1 MRIFVATSPDDFAS
15 EFDDIELMFS
25 LGLDGLIL
33 KKRLFDTV
41 AEERFYERWLMA
53 LPFKLREKIWVQC
66 APDIA
71 ENLSVCGCVASVS
84 AISLFNGNI
93 NCIAYTTCSELLSL
107 NSISAIKNKLNAIMI
122 GPVFQPLSAIAPVKI
137 LGVDFI
143 KKILVKCDVPVIA
156 FGGVDFESAQ
166 EFCNLPINGVVS
178 LGGVWNYANPVE
190 AFVKLKSAF
199 K

>member
-1 MRIFVATSPDDFAS
+1 MRILVATSPDDFAS

-25 LGLDGLIL
+25 LGLDGLLL
-33 KKRLFDTV
+33 KKRLFNTV
-41 AEERFYERWLMA
+41 AEARFYERWLMA
-53 LPFKLREKIWVQC
+53 LPFKLRKKIWVQC

-71 ENLSVCGCVASVS
+71 ENLGVFGCVASIS
-84 AISLFNGNI
+84 AISLFNGNV
-93 NCIAYTTCSELLSL
+93 NCIAYPTCSELLSL
-107 NSISAIKNKLNAIMI
+107 NSIAFIKNKLNAIMI
-122 GPVFQPLSAIAPVKI
+122 GPVFQPLSAVAPVKT

-143 KKILVKCDVPVIA
+143 KKLKCDVPVIA

-190 AFVKLKSAF
+190 AFVKLKSVF